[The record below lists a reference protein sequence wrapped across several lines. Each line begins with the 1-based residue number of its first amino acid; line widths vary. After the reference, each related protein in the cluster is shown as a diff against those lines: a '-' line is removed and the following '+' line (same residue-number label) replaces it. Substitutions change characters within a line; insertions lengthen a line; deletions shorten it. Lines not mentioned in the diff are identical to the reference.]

1 MCYASFSL
9 HVSTAYEMN
18 VFCGFMQKYIVYIGM
33 FLHVYVECVYVYAA
47 MWLHY
52 VVTYVH
58 THINSCSHF
67 TQLCIDQ
74 REMMNMELYR
84 FK

>member
-9 HVSTAYEMN
+9 HLSTVYEMN
-18 VFCGFMQKYIVYIGM
+18 VFCGFIQKYVVYIGM
-33 FLHVYVECVYVYAA
+33 FLHVYVEYVYVYAG
-47 MWLHY
+47 MWHVY
-52 VVTYVH
+52 TYVH

-74 REMMNMELYR
+74 REIMNMALYI